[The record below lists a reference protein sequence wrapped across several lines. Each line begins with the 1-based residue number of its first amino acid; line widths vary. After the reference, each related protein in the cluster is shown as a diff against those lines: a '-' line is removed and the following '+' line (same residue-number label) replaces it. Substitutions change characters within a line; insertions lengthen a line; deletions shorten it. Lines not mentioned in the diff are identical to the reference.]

1 MFFWILCGT
10 GKSLLLT
17 TTTTLTS
24 RDIPKCSKDSLQ
36 RQPSRYPRED
46 SRNINTRSGIQCLT
60 PKRRHCIHGS
70 PDRSILRQVRMANA
84 FRYVSSAH
92 SALVLMIVSI
102 GAALYIVVFALIGL
116 TTVHPTGPIVLSSFA
131 LSMNVIPFVGSI
143 PILVNDPTKMGTA
156 YGVWSS
162 FVACNNILLEVTAG
176 AIVRFPS

>member
-1 MFFWILCGT
+1 M
-10 GKSLLLT
+10 S
-17 TTTTLTS
+17 
-24 RDIPKCSKDSLQ
+24 
-36 RQPSRYPRED
+36 
-46 SRNINTRSGIQCLT
+46 
-60 PKRRHCIHGS
+60 
-70 PDRSILRQVRMANA
+70 
-84 FRYVSSAH
+84 
-92 SALVLMIVSI
+92 VSI

-176 AIVRFPS
+176 SIVRLPFLYLWPS